1 MATNKIKIKSIN
13 KQKPTL
19 EIKKKKII
27 KIENFEMC

>member
-19 EIKKKKII
+19 EIKKKII